1 MCVCNIYKY
10 MCVSVRLFVCAAALL
25 AQTGPLA
32 LIENAVLYIFWDE
45 FRIRL
50 VK

>member
-32 LIENAVLYIFWDE
+32 LIEAQMLFYTFFGMNLGLD
-45 FRIRL
+45 
-50 VK
+50 